1 MCSLVSDAVFNLHV
15 LSHCSQMRC
24 IGVERRKM
32 KNLEDWSG
40 PDEVLRETDTSGWI
54 GDVH

>member
-1 MCSLVSDAVFNLHV
+1 
-15 LSHCSQMRC
+15 MRY
-24 IGVERRKM
+24 IGGERRKM